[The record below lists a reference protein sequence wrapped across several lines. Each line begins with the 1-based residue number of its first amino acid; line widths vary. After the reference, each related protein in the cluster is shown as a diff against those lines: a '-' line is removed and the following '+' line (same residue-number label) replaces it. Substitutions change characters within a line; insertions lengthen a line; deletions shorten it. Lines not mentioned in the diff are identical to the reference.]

1 MRLPSLPALSLS
13 TLAMSIALPAQAQ
26 SAADAATLPAVT
38 VHARGTD
45 EDAKDLP
52 YTVEVM
58 DGITLEQ
65 RRLLN
70 VEQVLR
76 ATPGVNVNSSGGA
89 NVSTIYIR
97 GVGAL
102 YPMSMDD
109 SSVALNVD
117 GSPLSTRNISI
128 GTLDVDQIEVL

>member
-1 MRLPSLPALSLS
+1 MVAPLHDVARHLGGVRPAVDLSLIHIS
-13 TLAMSIALPAQAQ
+13 
-26 SAADAATLPAVT
+26 LPAVT
-38 VHARGTD
+38 VHARGAD
-45 EDAKDLP
+45 ENAKDLP
-52 YTVEVM
+52 YTVEVI

-109 SSVALNVD
+109 SSVAPV
-117 GSPLSTRNISI
+117 SYTH
-128 GTLDVDQIEVL
+128 LDVYKRQTRTTSACSM